1 MEMVWRCPKDAR
13 DPPDPHSAHQR
24 GQNRGVTPQK
34 PAWGPPPPHLLCL
47 PAAVEAT
54 LHVSVFFPVAI
65 AVGVVGEEGVE
76 GFAGSK
82 EVVLQGF
89 LG

>member
-1 MEMVWRCPKDAR
+1 MSKRRQGPPRSPLCPPKRAK
-13 DPPDPHSAHQR
+13 Q
-24 GQNRGVTPQK
+24 GGNTPK
-34 PAWGPPPPHLLCL
+34 TSMGTPPPHLLCL